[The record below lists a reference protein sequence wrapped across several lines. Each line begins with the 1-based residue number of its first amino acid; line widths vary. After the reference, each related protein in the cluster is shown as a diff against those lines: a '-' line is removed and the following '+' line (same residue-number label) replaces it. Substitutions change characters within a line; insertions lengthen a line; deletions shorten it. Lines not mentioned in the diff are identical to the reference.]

1 EGEEVLVHGLRV
13 GRSPDGARR
22 GPTRAC
28 GPARWRSR
36 PGWRGGAGWSEG
48 WRAGALPGVGWVLGP
63 AWWVLGPARWAPGC
77 RPRVGGRVG
86 GVGAAEVAGPGLGEV
101 FGDLDAVSVEVVDDG
116 DNVAAGADA
125 PPGPAGLGRGGGQ
138 SGGVVERVRP
148 GGVGVVGSRV
158 GSGRPLVLSGGCC
171 QHSRWRFSISV
182 SPPSPAVPRRHA
194 SMWSHSEA
202 QEVGRVQPGTAHM
215 LWRSRRCSSIAA
227 VGWYLWAGRG
237 RNAPVAPSV
246 RTRYQV
252 SSFPARERAIEGGS
266 GIVPSSI
273 PGS

>member
-1 EGEEVLVHGLRV
+1 QAAQGAAGLERVVLAHHFVEGARAHPHRKRRTVVAVAVRQGARGGSVAAEGEEVLVHGLRV

-77 RPRVGGRVG
+77 RPRGGGRVG

-101 FGDLDAVSVEVVDDG
+101 FGDLDAGSVEVVDDG

-138 SGGVVERVRP
+138 SGGVQQAVGLVEVVLPAQQVEVLYLGESALPLGAAQAFLDVVAFGGPGGRP
-148 GGVGVVGSRV
+148 GAARH
-158 GSGRPLVLSGGCC
+158 RA
-171 QHSRWRFSISV
+171 H
-182 SPPSPAVPRRHA
+182 AVA
-194 SMWSHSEA
+194 QSEMF
-202 QEVGRVQPGTAHM
+202 EHR
-215 LWRSRRCSSIAA
+215 
-227 VGWYLWAGRG
+227 GRG
-237 RNAPVAPSV
+237 L
-246 RTRYQV
+246 V
-252 SSFPARERAIEGGS
+252 SLGRQGQER
-266 GIVPSSI
+266 
-273 PGS
+273 